1 MKTSLDPWMRSI
13 LRCPQCHAELV
24 DSQDQTELVCN
35 TDGLAYPI
43 KDGIPVMLVGQ
54 ARRL

>member
-1 MKTSLDPWMRSI
+1 MTTTLDPWMRSI
-13 LRCPQCHAELV
+13 LRCPQCRGELA
-24 DSQDQTELVCN
+24 DSQDSTELLCA

-43 KDGIPVMLVGQ
+43 RDGIPVMLVGQ